1 MVTESQQAPEQIVPP
16 EPPRQFDQPQFG
28 PRLVQVSALIRAVE
42 ARQAF
47 QVDGSGLSAA
57 ILDTGLRTTHVDFA
71 GRVPAQRNFTSD
83 NGGDV
88 NDATDGQ
95 GHGTNVAGIVAAGQ
109 IHTGIAPGANIV
121 PLKVLDNSGSGSF
134 QAIADAL
141 DWVEANAAEFNIS
154 VVGMS
159 LGDSGNYVRDN
170 FAGDE
175 LRPRIKRLKNAG
187 IACVIAAGNGF
198 FEHDSAQGMS
208 YPGIIRE
215 AISVGAVY
223 DSFSGPFAYRSGAST
238 EESGPDRIT
247 PFSQRLH
254 ARVNRNTQ
262 TDIFAPGAPVTSSGI
277 ASDQGESVQHGT
289 SQATP
294 VIVGV
299 VLLLQQY
306 YRDKTGRLPSV
317 DQVAGWLR
325 NGSQVIVDG
334 DDELDN
340 VANTGLSFRRIDVL
354 LALQACVND
363 MTKAMFLTGSP
374 LQEITP
380 GRMLAAAMGTHQ
392 PAQRHRETATIA

>member
-1 MVTESQQAPEQIVPP
+1 VT
-16 EPPRQFDQPQFG
+16 
-28 PRLVQVSALIRAVE
+28 ALIRAAE
-42 ARQAF
+42 ARQTF
-47 QVDGSGLSAA
+47 EVDGSGLSAA

-71 GRVPAQRNFTSD
+71 GRVPAQQNFTSD

-95 GHGTNVAGIVAAGQ
+95 GHGTNVAGIVAANQ
-109 IHTGIAPGANIV
+109 IHTGIAPGASVV
-121 PLKVLDNSGSGSF
+121 PLKVLNNSGTGGSF
-134 QAIADAL
+134 RAIADAM
-141 DWVEANAAEFNIS
+141 DWVANNATTYNIS

-159 LGDSGNYVRDN
+159 LGDRGNYVRDD
-170 FAGDE
+170 FADDE
-175 LRPRIKRLKNAG
+175 LRSRIQRLKSAG
-187 IACVIAAGNGF
+187 IACVIAAGNDF
-198 FEHDSAQGMS
+198 FPHDSAQGMS

-223 DSFSGPFAYRSGAST
+223 DSFAGPFTYDTGAST

-254 ARVNRNTQ
+254 ARVNQITQ

-306 YRDKTGRLPSV
+306 YRNTTGRLPSV
-317 DQVAGWLR
+317 DQVTAWLR
-325 NGSQVIVDG
+325 RGSQVIVDG
-334 DDELDN
+334 DDERDN
-340 VANTGLSFRRIDVL
+340 VANTGLSFRRIDVM
-354 LALQACVND
+354 LALQACAND
-363 MTKAMFLTGSP
+363 MTKAMFLTGNP

-380 GRMLAAAMGTHQ
+380 ERMLAAAMSTERPTQ
-392 PAQRHRETATIA
+392 KHRETATIA